1 MFKRILV
8 PLDGSNRAEQAVPV
22 AARLARASGG
32 VVILVQVVPQ
42 IANFS
47 VRKTSPEERYDENI
61 IEEVNALP
69 MNYLA
74 QVSKMAE
81 LIGVQTE
88 TRVEYGEVAPS
99 ILAAIEPL
107 EVDLVV
113 MCSHGYS
120 GFKRWA
126 LGSITHKIIPHS
138 TVPVL
143 VMREGGPTLKT
154 KTLSVLVA
162 LDGSPLA
169 ESVLTPVVQLAKALA
184 STMRVTL
191 HLLRVVDVPSGF
203 GYGKF
208 AANAFADQYR
218 EEAKH
223 EAQVYLSAIAQR
235 LIDSEDTVPDFIVTT
250 SIAVNPDVAEALVQ
264 LTEEQLHTGGRF
276 DLLAMATHGRGGLQ
290 RWVMGSVTERVLHHT
305 NLPLFIVR
313 PPKKRPVHE
322 DTKESEIEE
331 TEVDAQS
338 WVGLL

>member
-1 MFKRILV
+1 
-8 PLDGSNRAEQAVPV
+8 
-22 AARLARASGG
+22 
-32 VVILVQVVPQ
+32 
-42 IANFS
+42 
-47 VRKTSPEERYDENI
+47 
-61 IEEVNALP
+61 

-81 LIGVQTE
+81 LVGVQTE

-138 TVPVL
+138 PVPVL
-143 VMREGGPTLKT
+143 VMREGGPSLKT
-154 KTLSVLVA
+154 KTMSILVP
-162 LDGSPLA
+162 LDSSPLA

-184 STMRVTL
+184 PTMRVTL
-191 HLLRVVDVPSGF
+191 HLVRVVDVPSGF

-218 EEAKH
+218 EESKH

-235 LIDSEDTVPDFIVTT
+235 LIDSEDTVPDFIVST

-264 LTEEQLHTGGRF
+264 LTGEQLHTGGRF

-305 NLPLFIVR
+305 SLPLFIVR
-313 PPKKRPVHE
+313 PPKKHPVHE
-322 DTKESEIEE
+322 ETKESVVEE